1 MSDWFQT
8 RCSAII
14 YKRYGIMLCLLFSSL
29 SAAASTLETGD
40 GSGVALIDNAWHAL
54 IQFQRQVNA
63 GVAIHMRA
71 LETGHSF
78 AAFFLGLGVAFLY
91 GMAHALGPGHGK
103 FVIMSYF
110 MGREVFVLRG
120 LVMALQMAV
129 VHVIAAVVI
138 VWIADILL
146 KTSLGIG
153 LADVPGVR
161 AGSFLIIAAIG
172 VYMLY
177 QAVRGSRGHTHTYNH
192 THDHGHDH
200 HSHKHHHHR
209 HHGHG
214 HDHAHG
220 ASHATEGGL
229 IALAVGMIPC
239 PGAVLVMLYAIANDM
254 IYPGILLVAAMSAG
268 IGLTIAI
275 LGVATILLRQF
286 ATRFIENS
294 GGGVA
299 VARFRTLSNTVGAL
313 LVTIIGTVSFFAFL
327 DMR

>member
-1 MSDWFQT
+1 MSDCFQA
-8 RCSAII
+8 RRSGII
-14 YKRYGIMLCLLFSSL
+14 YKRYGIVLCLLFSSL
-29 SAAASTLETGD
+29 SVSAAALETGD
-40 GSGVALIDNAWHAL
+40 GSGIALIDSAWHTL
-54 IQFQRQVNA
+54 IEFQRQVNA

-71 LETGHSF
+71 LETGNSF

-91 GMAHALGPGHGK
+91 GMVHALGPGHGK

-110 MGREVFVLRG
+110 MGREVYVLRG
-120 LVMALQMAV
+120 LVMAAQMAV

-138 VWIADILL
+138 VWVADILL

-153 LADVPGVR
+153 LADVPGIR

-177 QAVRGSRGHTHTYNH
+177 QAIRGSRGRTHTHTH
-192 THDHGHDH
+192 THGHN
-200 HSHKHHHHR
+200 HHHH
-209 HHGHG
+209 HHGHS
-214 HDHAHG
+214 HDHTHG

-229 IALAVGMIPC
+229 VALAVGMVPC

-254 IYPGILLVAAMSAG
+254 IYPGFLLVAAMSAG

-299 VARFRTLSNTVGAL
+299 VVRFRTLSNTIGAL
-313 LVTIIGTVSFFAFL
+313 LVFVIGTVSFFAFL
-327 DMR
+327 GMS

>member
-1 MSDWFQT
+1 MSDCFQA
-8 RCSAII
+8 RRSGII
-14 YKRYGIMLCLLFSSL
+14 YKRYGIVLCLLFSSL
-29 SAAASTLETGD
+29 SVSAAALETGD
-40 GSGVALIDNAWHAL
+40 GSGIALIDSVWHTL
-54 IQFQRQVNA
+54 IEFQSQVNA

-71 LETGHSF
+71 LETGNSF

-91 GMAHALGPGHGK
+91 GMVHALGPGHGK

-110 MGREVFVLRG
+110 MGREVYVLRG
-120 LVMALQMAV
+120 LVMAAQMAV

-138 VWIADILL
+138 VWVADILL

-153 LADVPGVR
+153 LADVPGIR

-177 QAVRGSRGHTHTYNH
+177 QAVRGSGGHTHTHTH
-192 THDHGHDH
+192 THDHN
-200 HSHKHHHHR
+200 HHHH
-209 HHGHG
+209 HHGHS
-214 HDHAHG
+214 HDHPHD

-229 IALAVGMIPC
+229 VALAVGMVPC

-254 IYPGILLVAAMSAG
+254 IYPGFLLVAAMSAG

-299 VARFRTLSNTVGAL
+299 VVRFRTLSNTIGAL
-313 LVTIIGTVSFFAFL
+313 LVTVIGTVSFFAFL
-327 DMR
+327 GMS

>member
-1 MSDWFQT
+1 
-8 RCSAII
+8 
-14 YKRYGIMLCLLFSSL
+14 MLCLLFSSL

-40 GSGVALIDNAWHAL
+40 GSGIALIDNVWHAL
-54 IQFQRQVNA
+54 IEFQRQVNA

-91 GMAHALGPGHGK
+91 GMVHALGPGHGK

-138 VWIADILL
+138 VWVADILL

-177 QAVRGSRGHTHTYNH
+177 QAVRGSRGHTHTHNH
-192 THDHGHDH
+192 THDHPHDHSHDH
-200 HSHKHHHHR
+200 H
-209 HHGHG
+209 HHGHS

-229 IALAVGMIPC
+229 IALAVGMVPC

-254 IYPGILLVAAMSAG
+254 IYPGFLLVAAMSAG

-313 LVTIIGTVSFFAFL
+313 LVTVIGTVSFFAFL
-327 DMR
+327 GIS

>member
-1 MSDWFQT
+1 
-8 RCSAII
+8 
-14 YKRYGIMLCLLFSSL
+14 MLCLLVCSL
-29 SAAASTLETGD
+29 SAAASTLETD
-40 GSGVALIDNAWHAL
+40 NGSGIALIDSAWHTL
-54 IQFQRQVNA
+54 IEFQRQVNA

-71 LETGHSF
+71 LETGNSF
-78 AAFFLGLGVAFLY
+78 AALFLGLGVAFLY
-91 GMAHALGPGHGK
+91 GMVHALGPGHGK

-110 MGREVFVLRG
+110 MGREVYVLRG
-120 LVMALQMAV
+120 LVMAVQMAV

-138 VWIADILL
+138 VWVADILL

-153 LADVPGVR
+153 LADVPGIR

-177 QAVRGSRGHTHTYNH
+177 QAVRGSGGHTHTHTH
-192 THDHGHDH
+192 THDHN
-200 HSHKHHHHR
+200 HHHH
-209 HHGHG
+209 HHGHS
-214 HDHAHG
+214 HDHPHG

-229 IALAVGMIPC
+229 VALAVGMVPC

-254 IYPGILLVAAMSAG
+254 IYPGFLLVAAMSAG

-299 VARFRTLSNTVGAL
+299 VVRFRTLSNTIGAL
-313 LVTIIGTVSFFAFL
+313 LVFVIGTVSFFAFL
-327 DMR
+327 GMS

>member
-1 MSDWFQT
+1 MSDCFQA
-8 RCSAII
+8 RRSGII
-14 YKRYGIMLCLLFSSL
+14 YKRYGIVLCLLFSSL
-29 SAAASTLETGD
+29 SVSAAALETGD
-40 GSGVALIDNAWHAL
+40 GSGIALIDSAWHAL
-54 IQFQRQVNA
+54 IEFQRQVNA

-71 LETGHSF
+71 LETGNSF

-91 GMAHALGPGHGK
+91 GMLHALGPGHGK

-110 MGREVFVLRG
+110 MGREVYVLRG
-120 LVMALQMAV
+120 LVMAAQMAV

-138 VWIADILL
+138 VWVADILL

-153 LADVPGVR
+153 LADVPGIR

-177 QAVRGSRGHTHTYNH
+177 QAIRGSRGHTHTH
-192 THDHGHDH
+192 THTHGHN
-200 HSHKHHHHR
+200 HHHH
-209 HHGHG
+209 HHGHS
-214 HDHAHG
+214 HDHTHG

-229 IALAVGMIPC
+229 VALAVGMVPC

-254 IYPGILLVAAMSAG
+254 IYPGFLLVAAMSAG

-299 VARFRTLSNTVGAL
+299 VVRFRTLSNTIGAL
-313 LVTIIGTVSFFAFL
+313 LVFVIGTVSFFAFL
-327 DMR
+327 GMS

>member
-1 MSDWFQT
+1 M
-8 RCSAII
+8 I
-14 YKRYGIMLCLLFSSL
+14 YKRYGIALCLLFSNLSV
-29 SAAASTLETGD
+29 SAAALETGD
-40 GSGVALIDNAWHAL
+40 GSGIALIDSAWHTL
-54 IQFQRQVNA
+54 IEFQRQVNA

-71 LETGHSF
+71 LETGNSF

-91 GMAHALGPGHGK
+91 GMVHALGPGHGK

-110 MGREVFVLRG
+110 MGREVYVLRG
-120 LVMALQMAV
+120 LVMAIQMAV

-138 VWIADILL
+138 VWVADILL

-153 LADVPGVR
+153 LADVPGIR

-177 QAVRGSRGHTHTYNH
+177 QAVRGSGGHTHTHTH
-192 THDHGHDH
+192 THDHDHDH
-200 HSHKHHHHR
+200 NHHHHHH
-209 HHGHG
+209 HHGHS
-214 HDHAHG
+214 HDHPHD

-229 IALAVGMIPC
+229 VALAVGMVPC

-254 IYPGILLVAAMSAG
+254 IYPGFLLVAAMSAG

-294 GGGVA
+294 GGSVA
-299 VARFRTLSNTVGAL
+299 VVRFRTLSNTIGAL
-313 LVTIIGTVSFFAFL
+313 LVFVIGTVSFFAFL
-327 DMR
+327 GMS

>member
-1 MSDWFQT
+1 MSDCFQA
-8 RCSAII
+8 RRSGII
-14 YKRYGIMLCLLFSSL
+14 YKRYGIVLCLLFSSL
-29 SAAASTLETGD
+29 GVSAAALETGD
-40 GSGVALIDNAWHAL
+40 GSGIALIDSAWHAL
-54 IQFQRQVNA
+54 IEFQRQVNA

-71 LETGHSF
+71 LETGNSF

-91 GMAHALGPGHGK
+91 GMLHALGPGHGK

-110 MGREVFVLRG
+110 MGREVYVLRG
-120 LVMALQMAV
+120 LVMAAQMAV

-138 VWIADILL
+138 VWVADILL

-153 LADVPGVR
+153 LADVPGIR
-161 AGSFLIIAAIG
+161 AGSFLIIAGIG

-177 QAVRGSRGHTHTYNH
+177 QAVRGSRGHTHTH
-192 THDHGHDH
+192 THTHGHN
-200 HSHKHHHHR
+200 HHHH
-209 HHGHG
+209 HHGHS
-214 HDHAHG
+214 HDHTHG

-229 IALAVGMIPC
+229 VALAVGMVPC

-254 IYPGILLVAAMSAG
+254 IYPGFLLVAAMSAG

-299 VARFRTLSNTVGAL
+299 VVRFRTLSNTIGAL
-313 LVTIIGTVSFFAFL
+313 LVTVIGTVSFFAFL
-327 DMR
+327 GMS

>member
-8 RCSAII
+8 RCSGII

-40 GSGVALIDNAWHAL
+40 GSGIALIDNAWHAL
-54 IQFQRQVNA
+54 IEFQRQVNA

-91 GMAHALGPGHGK
+91 GMVHALGPGHGK

-138 VWIADILL
+138 VWVADILL

-177 QAVRGSRGHTHTYNH
+177 QAVRGSRGHTHTHNH
-192 THDHGHDH
+192 THDHPHDHSHDH
-200 HSHKHHHHR
+200 H
-209 HHGHG
+209 HHGHS

-229 IALAVGMIPC
+229 IALAVGMVPC
-239 PGAVLVMLYAIANDM
+239 PGAVLVMLYAVANDM
-254 IYPGILLVAAMSAG
+254 IYPGFLLVAAMSAG

-313 LVTIIGTVSFFAFL
+313 LVTVIGTVSFFAFL
-327 DMR
+327 GIS

>member
-1 MSDWFQT
+1 
-8 RCSAII
+8 
-14 YKRYGIMLCLLFSSL
+14 
-29 SAAASTLETGD
+29 
-40 GSGVALIDNAWHAL
+40 
-54 IQFQRQVNA
+54 
-63 GVAIHMRA
+63 MRA

-91 GMAHALGPGHGK
+91 GMVHALGPGHGK

-120 LVMALQMAV
+120 LVMAAQMAV

-138 VWIADILL
+138 VWVADILL

-177 QAVRGSRGHTHTYNH
+177 QAVRGSRGHTHTHNH
-192 THDHGHDH
+192 AHNHGHDH
-200 HSHKHHHHR
+200 H
-209 HHGHG
+209 HHGHS

-229 IALAVGMIPC
+229 IALAVGMVPC

-254 IYPGILLVAAMSAG
+254 IYPGFLLVAAMSAG

-286 ATRFIENS
+286 ATRFIEDS
-294 GGGVA
+294 GGSVA
-299 VARFRTLSNTVGAL
+299 VVRFRALSNTIGAL
-313 LVTIIGTVSFFAFL
+313 LVTMIGTVSFFAFL
-327 DMR
+327 GIS

>member
-8 RCSAII
+8 RRSGII

-29 SAAASTLETGD
+29 SAAASTFETGD
-40 GSGVALIDNAWHAL
+40 GSGIALIDNAWHAL
-54 IQFQRQVNA
+54 IEFQHQVNA

-91 GMAHALGPGHGK
+91 GMVHALGPGHGK

-120 LVMALQMAV
+120 LVMAAQMAV

-138 VWIADILL
+138 VWVADILL

-161 AGSFLIIAAIG
+161 AGSFLIIAAIV

-177 QAVRGSRGHTHTYNH
+177 QAVRGSRGHTHTHNH
-192 THDHGHDH
+192 AHDHGHDH
-200 HSHKHHHHR
+200 AMAPAMPPKGDWLRWQSVWSPTR
-209 HHGHG
+209 
-214 HDHAHG
+214 
-220 ASHATEGGL
+220 
-229 IALAVGMIPC
+229 
-239 PGAVLVMLYAIANDM
+239 VLYW
-254 IYPGILLVAAMSAG
+254 
-268 IGLTIAI
+268 
-275 LGVATILLRQF
+275 
-286 ATRFIENS
+286 
-294 GGGVA
+294 
-299 VARFRTLSNTVGAL
+299 
-313 LVTIIGTVSFFAFL
+313 
-327 DMR
+327 

>member
-1 MSDWFQT
+1 
-8 RCSAII
+8 
-14 YKRYGIMLCLLFSSL
+14 MLCLLFSSL
-29 SAAASTLETGD
+29 SAAASTLEIGD
-40 GSGVALIDNAWHAL
+40 GSGIALIDNAWHAL
-54 IQFQRQVNA
+54 IEFQRQVNA

-91 GMAHALGPGHGK
+91 GMVHALGPGPGT

-120 LVMALQMAV
+120 LVMAAQMAV

-138 VWIADILL
+138 VWVADILL

-177 QAVRGSRGHTHTYNH
+177 QAVRGSQSHTHAHNH
-192 THDHGHDH
+192 THDHSHDH
-200 HSHKHHHHR
+200 HSQKHHHH
-209 HHGHG
+209 HHGHS

-229 IALAVGMIPC
+229 IALAVGMVPC

-254 IYPGILLVAAMSAG
+254 IYPGFLLVAAMSAG

-286 ATRFIENS
+286 ATRFVENS

-299 VARFRTLSNTVGAL
+299 VARFRSLSNTAGAL
-313 LVTIIGTVSFFAFL
+313 LVTVIGTVSFFAFL
-327 DMR
+327 GIS

>member
-1 MSDWFQT
+1 
-8 RCSAII
+8 
-14 YKRYGIMLCLLFSSL
+14 MLCLLVCSL
-29 SAAASTLETGD
+29 SAAASTLETD
-40 GSGVALIDNAWHAL
+40 NGSGIALIDSAWHTL
-54 IQFQRQVNA
+54 IEFQRQVNA

-71 LETGHSF
+71 LETGNSF

-91 GMAHALGPGHGK
+91 GMVHALGPGHGK

-110 MGREVFVLRG
+110 MGREVYVLKG
-120 LVMALQMAV
+120 LVMAIQMAV

-138 VWIADILL
+138 VWVADILL

-153 LADVPGVR
+153 LADVPGIR

-177 QAVRGSRGHTHTYNH
+177 QAVHGSGGHTHTHTH
-192 THDHGHDH
+192 THDHDH
-200 HSHKHHHHR
+200 NHHHH
-209 HHGHG
+209 HHGHS

-229 IALAVGMIPC
+229 VALAVGMVPC

-254 IYPGILLVAAMSAG
+254 IYPGFLLVAAMSAG

-299 VARFRTLSNTVGAL
+299 VARFRTLSNTIGAL
-313 LVTIIGTVSFFAFL
+313 LVTMIGTVSFFAFL
-327 DMR
+327 GMS

>member
-1 MSDWFQT
+1 MSDCFQA
-8 RCSAII
+8 RCSGII
-14 YKRYGIMLCLLFSSL
+14 YKRYGIVFCLLFSSL
-29 SAAASTLETGD
+29 SVSAAALETGD
-40 GSGVALIDNAWHAL
+40 GSGIALIDSAWHTL
-54 IQFQRQVNA
+54 IEFQRQVNA

-71 LETGHSF
+71 LETGNSF
-78 AAFFLGLGVAFLY
+78 AALFLGLGVAFLY
-91 GMAHALGPGHGK
+91 GMVHALGPGHGK

-110 MGREVFVLRG
+110 MGREVYVLRG
-120 LVMALQMAV
+120 LVMAIQMAV

-138 VWIADILL
+138 VWVADILL

-153 LADVPGVR
+153 LADVPGIR

-177 QAVRGSRGHTHTYNH
+177 QAVRGSGGHTHTHTH
-192 THDHGHDH
+192 THDHN
-200 HSHKHHHHR
+200 HHHHHH
-209 HHGHG
+209 HHGHS
-214 HDHAHG
+214 HDHPHD

-229 IALAVGMIPC
+229 VALAVGMVPC

-254 IYPGILLVAAMSAG
+254 IYPGFLLVAAMSAG

-294 GGGVA
+294 GGSVA
-299 VARFRTLSNTVGAL
+299 VVRFRTLSNTIGAL
-313 LVTIIGTVSFFAFL
+313 LVTVIGTVSFFAFL
-327 DMR
+327 GMS

>member
-1 MSDWFQT
+1 MNGCFQT
-8 RCSAII
+8 RRSGII
-14 YKRYGIMLCLLFSSL
+14 YKRCGIILCLLFSSL
-29 SAAASTLETGD
+29 CAAASTLETGD
-40 GSGVALIDNAWHAL
+40 GSGIALIDNAWHAL
-54 IQFQRQVNA
+54 IEFQHQVNA

-71 LETGHSF
+71 LETGSSF

-91 GMAHALGPGHGK
+91 GMVHALGPGHGK

-110 MGREVFVLRG
+110 MGREVYVLRG
-120 LVMALQMAV
+120 LVMAIQMAV

-138 VWIADILL
+138 VWVADILL

-153 LADVPGVR
+153 LADVPGIR

-177 QAVRGSRGHTHTYNH
+177 QAVHGSGGHTHTHTH
-192 THDHGHDH
+192 THDHDH
-200 HSHKHHHHR
+200 NHHHH
-209 HHGHG
+209 HHGHS

-229 IALAVGMIPC
+229 VALAVGMVPC

-254 IYPGILLVAAMSAG
+254 IYPGFLLVAAMSAG

-299 VARFRTLSNTVGAL
+299 VARFRTLSNTIGAL
-313 LVTIIGTVSFFAFL
+313 LVTMIGTVSFFAFL
-327 DMR
+327 GMS

>member
-1 MSDWFQT
+1 MSDCFQA
-8 RCSAII
+8 RRSGII
-14 YKRYGIMLCLLFSSL
+14 YKRYGIVLCLLFSSL
-29 SAAASTLETGD
+29 SVSAAALETGD
-40 GSGVALIDNAWHAL
+40 GSGIALIDSAWHTL
-54 IQFQRQVNA
+54 IEFQRQVNA

-71 LETGHSF
+71 LETGSSF
-78 AAFFLGLGVAFLY
+78 AVFFLGLGVAFLY
-91 GMAHALGPGHGK
+91 GMVHALGPGHGK

-110 MGREVFVLRG
+110 MGREVYVLRG
-120 LVMALQMAV
+120 LVMATQMAV

-138 VWIADILL
+138 VWVADILL

-153 LADVPGVR
+153 LADVPGIR

-177 QAVRGSRGHTHTYNH
+177 QAIRGSRGHTHTHNH
-192 THDHGHDH
+192 THGHN
-200 HSHKHHHHR
+200 HHHH
-209 HHGHG
+209 HHGHS
-214 HDHAHG
+214 HDHTHG

-229 IALAVGMIPC
+229 VALAVGMVPC

-254 IYPGILLVAAMSAG
+254 IYPGFLLVAAMSAG

-299 VARFRTLSNTVGAL
+299 VVRFRTLSNTIGAL
-313 LVTIIGTVSFFAFL
+313 LVTVIGTVSFFAFL
-327 DMR
+327 GMS

>member
-1 MSDWFQT
+1 MSDCFQA
-8 RCSAII
+8 RRSGII
-14 YKRYGIMLCLLFSSL
+14 YKRYGIVLCLLFSSL
-29 SAAASTLETGD
+29 GVSAAALETGD
-40 GSGVALIDNAWHAL
+40 GSGIALIDSAWHTL
-54 IQFQRQVNA
+54 IEFQRQVNA

-71 LETGHSF
+71 LETGNSF

-91 GMAHALGPGHGK
+91 GMVHALGPGHGK

-110 MGREVFVLRG
+110 MGREVYVLRG
-120 LVMALQMAV
+120 LVMAIQMAV
-129 VHVIAAVVI
+129 VHVVAAVVI
-138 VWIADILL
+138 VWVADILL

-153 LADVPGVR
+153 LADVPGIR

-177 QAVRGSRGHTHTYNH
+177 QAVRGSRGHTHTHNH
-192 THDHGHDH
+192 THDHN
-200 HSHKHHHHR
+200 HHHH
-209 HHGHG
+209 HHGHS
-214 HDHAHG
+214 HDHPHD

-229 IALAVGMIPC
+229 VALAVGMVPC

-254 IYPGILLVAAMSAG
+254 IYPGFLLVAAMSAG

-299 VARFRTLSNTVGAL
+299 VVRFRTLSNTIGAL
-313 LVTIIGTVSFFAFL
+313 LVTVIGTVSFFAFL
-327 DMR
+327 GMS